1 MPMLVY
7 KITETTGEVEYYCA
21 RKEEEARAAHD
32 ADWEDKAQTVVP
44 LTEDE
49 MERFTVAMTDENEEE
64 TGEFMTFKDYL
75 AELGAEDRE
84 AFQFCGAI

>member
-1 MPMLVY
+1 MAMLVY

-32 ADWEDKAQTVVP
+32 AGWEDKAQTVVP

-64 TGEFMTFKDYL
+64 TGEFLTFKDYL

>member
-1 MPMLVY
+1 
-7 KITETTGEVEYYCA
+7 
-21 RKEEEARAAHD
+21 
-32 ADWEDKAQTVVP
+32 VVP

-75 AELGAEDRE
+75 AELGAEERE